1 MEEGRQLV
9 YRYGWRPKKNVGTCG
24 VTLHNKT
31 LDIELCQSMSAENC
45 GLGQL
50 HSTREELRAVIAAEA
65 IIQVCNTQFG
75 TTNQNIEFI
84 CDNKSAL
91 GKIRYE
97 NGKQQEVRP
106 LASEAEL
113 LMEIRQLRE
122 TSENIERTFHW
133 VKSHQDEDENHILTD
148 HEQINQRADDLAT
161 AAREAVQDGL
171 LESHPKQ
178 IFKNAKI
185 TLTIRGCVVSKDLKN
200 EITRALYSEK
210 LKTFLCRK
218 YGWNET
224 IFTSIDWDAH
234 ESELGKLRGLYKISI
249 YKLIHRWQATN
260 KVVQRN
266 ERKPPGSAKCTE
278 CGHIDEQLHYMR
290 CLSVY
295 FVEARQYAWKKF
307 KNVIKQYK
315 YHTTMISVMWVGI
328 QRWISDDLEEM
339 DGDAAPDLP
348 WGDEVNEEQKAMLS
362 KAYTSQTKIG
372 WDHFIVGRISKEW
385 SDYFEYALEKNDET
399 SGKVI
404 AFTRTIVKATW
415 TYTLSVW
422 TSHNEA
428 VHGKN
433 NKYSTRDAQHIQ
445 DCITYIYEKLQN
457 HISQEDRWL
466 FREEVRIRCNQ
477 TIPQMAGLKELF

>member
-133 VKSHQDEDENHILTD
+133 VKSHQDEDENHIPTD

-161 AAREAVQDGL
+161 AAREAVQD
-171 LESHPKQ
+171 
-178 IFKNAKI
+178 
-185 TLTIRGCVVSKDLKN
+185 
-200 EITRALYSEK
+200 
-210 LKTFLCRK
+210 
-218 YGWNET
+218 
-224 IFTSIDWDAH
+224 
-234 ESELGKLRGLYKISI
+234 
-249 YKLIHRWQATN
+249 
-260 KVVQRN
+260 
-266 ERKPPGSAKCTE
+266 
-278 CGHIDEQLHYMR
+278 
-290 CLSVY
+290 
-295 FVEARQYAWKKF
+295 
-307 KNVIKQYK
+307 
-315 YHTTMISVMWVGI
+315 
-328 QRWISDDLEEM
+328 
-339 DGDAAPDLP
+339 
-348 WGDEVNEEQKAMLS
+348 
-362 KAYTSQTKIG
+362 
-372 WDHFIVGRISKEW
+372 
-385 SDYFEYALEKNDET
+385 
-399 SGKVI
+399 
-404 AFTRTIVKATW
+404 
-415 TYTLSVW
+415 
-422 TSHNEA
+422 
-428 VHGKN
+428 
-433 NKYSTRDAQHIQ
+433 
-445 DCITYIYEKLQN
+445 
-457 HISQEDRWL
+457 
-466 FREEVRIRCNQ
+466 
-477 TIPQMAGLKELF
+477 